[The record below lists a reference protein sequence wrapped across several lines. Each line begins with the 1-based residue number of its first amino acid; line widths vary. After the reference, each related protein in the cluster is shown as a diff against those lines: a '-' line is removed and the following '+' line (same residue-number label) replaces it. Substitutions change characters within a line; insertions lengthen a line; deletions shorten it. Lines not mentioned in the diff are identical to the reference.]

1 MDGGTGEDVDGV
13 TGEDEG
19 RMRRGCGWWD
29 RGG

>member
-1 MDGGTGEDVDGV
+1 MDGV

-29 RGG
+29 RGGCGWCDRGG